1 VEFLY
6 GAQMANLILNPKKT
20 DLPQMDQGSSGW
32 LEIISR
38 NDSKRRPCA
47 VPKKYFDVLLAWG
60 YVKGTIG
67 NAEITPIGR
76 GMAIELIAARDLR
89 KKAEED
95 RNKKTKRKK

>member
-1 VEFLY
+1 MERNMPTINLNTPTKDIVEL
-6 GAQMANLILNPKKT
+6 
-20 DLPQMDQGSSGW
+20 DSGSSGW

-60 YVKGTIG
+60 YVSGTIG

-76 GMAIELIAARDLR
+76 GQAIELIAARDLR